1 MPKETK
7 SQKRGDKMSK
17 EKIKEGNKEKG
28 KEGVLTREVGREK
41 EGSRSREMQIQK
53 GVDDIF
59 NSFIKQTIFK
69 NKLVLQSNYTPDNI
83 LHREKQINQV
93 APIIAPCL
101 RLERP
106 SNLFL
111 YGLTGTG
118 KSLVMSYIKNQLLK
132 KAEEQKVTLLM
143 PSVNCKLRKVAD
155 TEYRILAELIRKL
168 GGKVAATG
176 LPTDQLYRKFVEMID
191 VKKQVVIL
199 IFDEIDQAVKRIGD
213 EFLYNFT
220 RLNTELVQAQIS
232 MIGISNDIKFLDSLD
247 PRVKSSLSEEEIF
260 FAPYNALQLQ
270 DILRTRSEE
279 AFKTE
284 VVSDGVIEKC
294 SAYAAREHGDARRAL
309 DLLRIAGELVERDHK
324 KKITLE
330 YIDRAKEKIEADK
343 VLMAVENQPKQFQ
356 LVLLSILQ
364 LYKKSIKNNEDKI
377 FTGDAYNLYRELC
390 LRTNTE
396 VLTQRRVGDII
407 SEFDM
412 LGLVNARVVSK
423 GRYGR
428 TREIRVDLTEALGDK
443 INGFLVNSLS
453 I

>member
-1 MPKETK
+1 MTKETK
-7 SQKRGDKMSK
+7 AQKKEESELDKAK
-17 EKIKEGNKEKG
+17 
-28 KEGVLTREVGREK
+28 GVLTREAGREK
-41 EGSRSREMQIQK
+41 EGTRSREKQIQQ

-118 KSLVMSYIKNQLLK
+118 KTLVMSYIKNQLLK
-132 KAEEQKVTLLM
+132 KADEQKITLLM
-143 PSVNCKLRKVAD
+143 PSINCKLRKVAD
-155 TEYRILAELIRKL
+155 TEYRILAELIKKL
-168 GGKVAATG
+168 GGKVATTG
-176 LPTDQLYRKFVEMID
+176 LPTDHLYRKFVELID
-191 VKKQVVIL
+191 IKKQVVII

-220 RLNTELVQAQIS
+220 RLNTELVSAQIS
-232 MIGISNDIKFLDSLD
+232 IIGISNDIKFLDSLD

-270 DILRTRSEE
+270 DILRTRSDE
-279 AFKTE
+279 AFKND
-284 VVSDGVIEKC
+284 VISDGVIEKC

-309 DLLRIAGELVERDHK
+309 DLLRIAGELVERDNK

-364 LYKKSIKNNEDKI
+364 LYKKSIKDNEDKI
-377 FTGDAYNLYRELC
+377 FTGDAYNLYRDLC

-412 LGLVNARVVSK
+412 LGLVNAKVISK

-428 TREIRVDLTEALGDK
+428 TREIRVDLTEALGEK
-443 INGFLVNSLS
+443 INGFLVNSLNL
-453 I
+453 